1 MATEKQRREGPE
13 LTAELL
19 DDICE
24 YDPFAK
30 LYIMDLVR
38 AWRIWDDVQDQDYP
52 ASREDLL
59 EAFELLFMKIPTN
72 PFFQRHREKLLT
84 QHAIIFNT
92 WKAANKAESG
102 DETDQMYAHVWK
114 EQMNELLPIV
124 ALILKGYGKMNQ
136 ISDEIRGLFKSKFGE

>member
-1 MATEKQRREGPE
+1 MSTEEERIAGPAI
-13 LTAELL
+13 TAELL

-30 LYIMDLVR
+30 LYIMDLVQ
-38 AWRIWDDVQDQDYP
+38 AWRIWDDIQDQDYP
-52 ASREDLL
+52 VTREKLL
-59 EAFELLFMKIPTN
+59 EAFEILFMRIPTN

-84 QHAIIFNT
+84 QHAVIFNT
-92 WKAANKAESG
+92 WIAANKAEFG

-114 EQMNELLPIV
+114 EQINELVPIV

-136 ISDEIRGLFKSKFGE
+136 ISNEIREIFKSKLGE